1 MEAYTGKELLCIP
14 GKNKSYAVEIPYIT
28 ELCIQMQL
36 SLIPCLP
43 DCFAGVCN
51 YKGNIVPVVELEEE
65 KADSRDRKSTR
76 LNSSHH

>member
-43 DCFAGVCN
+43 DCFAGRCV
-51 YKGNIVPVVELEEE
+51 
-65 KADSRDRKSTR
+65 
-76 LNSSHH
+76 

>member
-43 DCFAGVCN
+43 DCLA
-51 YKGNIVPVVELEEE
+51 
-65 KADSRDRKSTR
+65 
-76 LNSSHH
+76 